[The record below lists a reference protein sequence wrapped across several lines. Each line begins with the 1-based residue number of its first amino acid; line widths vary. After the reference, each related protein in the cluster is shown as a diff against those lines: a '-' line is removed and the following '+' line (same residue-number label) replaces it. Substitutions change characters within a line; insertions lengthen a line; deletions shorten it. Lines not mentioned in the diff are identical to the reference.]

1 MIKKYTMKN
10 GETRYLF
17 QTYLGVDPL
26 TGKERRTTR
35 RGFKT
40 IKEAKQ
46 AERNLLLN
54 VEEYGLPSSNLNNL
68 TFKEVASLWFESYQT
83 TVKATTAKNL
93 KIKLDTIIKHHIH
106 DLKIDKMTVVFCQK
120 LTIDLSKLYIL
131 YQNYLSII
139 NRVLKYAVSMDILKT
154 NPLDKVIRPKS
165 KQPRKKDNH
174 YTKKELSE
182 FLKFAKG
189 YSDAFYVFYHTIAFT
204 GLRRGEALALKWKEI
219 DLDNKTIMV
228 NHTAVLL
235 DGKQVLQSPK
245 TKASK
250 RIIQIDDNTIK
261 ILKSWRLQQKKDY
274 LKVGKVYLHDENFVF
289 TNHAQEWTR
298 LKTINNA
305 LKYFYNHHPELKEIT
320 VHGFRHTHA
329 SLLFEAGV
337 EAKAISDRLG
347 HTNIQTTLNLY
358 THLNDT
364 QRINTVNQ
372 FMDFM
377 AL

>member
-1 MIKKYTMKN
+1 MIKKYNLKN

-54 VEEYGLPSSNLNNL
+54 VEEYGLPSQTPNDP
-68 TFKEVASLWFESYQT
+68 TFESVASLWFESYQT
-83 TVKATTAKNL
+83 TVKPTTAKNL
-93 KIKLDTIIKHHIH
+93 KIKLDTLIKNHIH
-106 DLKIDKMTVVFCQK
+106 DLKINKMSVVFCQK
-120 LTIDLSKLYIL
+120 ITIELSKRYVLYH
-131 YQNYLSII
+131 NYLSII
-139 NRVLKYAVSMDILKT
+139 NRVLKYAVSMDIIKT

-165 KQPRKKDNH
+165 KQTKSKDNH
-174 YTKKELSE
+174 YTKEELTE
-182 FLKFAKG
+182 FLRFAKNF
-189 YSDAFYVFYHTIAFT
+189 SDVFHVFYHTIAFT
-204 GLRRGEALALKWKEI
+204 GLRKGEALALKWKEI
-219 DLDNKTIMV
+219 DLENKTITV

-245 TKASK
+245 TKTSK
-250 RIIQIDDNTIK
+250 RIIQIDNDTAK
-261 ILKSWRLQQKKDY
+261 VLKAWKLQQKKDY
-274 LKVGKVYLHDENFVF
+274 LKAGKAYSHDENFVF
-289 TNHAQEWTR
+289 TNHVQEWTR
-298 LKTINNA
+298 LKTINNT
-305 LKYFYNHHPELKEIT
+305 LKYFYNHHPKLKEIT

-329 SLLFEAGV
+329 SLLFEAGI

-347 HTNIQTTLNLY
+347 HTNIQTTLDLY

-372 FMDFM
+372 LMKFMQ
-377 AL
+377 L

>member
-219 DLDNKTIMV
+219 DLDNKTIIV

>member
-54 VEEYGLPSSNLNNL
+54 VEEYGLPSQTPNDP
-68 TFKEVASLWFESYQT
+68 TFENISYLWFESYQT
-83 TVKATTAKNL
+83 TVKPTTAKNL
-93 KIKLDTIIKHHIH
+93 KIKLDTLIKNHIH
-106 DLKIDKMTVVFCQK
+106 DLKINKMSVVFCQK
-120 LTIDLSKLYIL
+120 ITIELSKRYVLYH
-131 YQNYLSII
+131 NYLSII
-139 NRVLKYAVSMDILKT
+139 NRVLKYAVSMDIIKT

-165 KQPRKKDNH
+165 KQPRKKENN
-174 YTKKELSE
+174 YTKQELSE
-182 FLKFAKG
+182 FLKLAKE
-189 YSDAFYVFYHTIAFT
+189 YSDAFHAFYHTIAFT
-204 GLRRGEALALKWKEI
+204 GLRKGEALALKWKEI
-219 DLDNKTIMV
+219 DLKNKTITV

-245 TKASK
+245 TKTSK
-250 RIIQIDDNTIK
+250 RIIQIDDNTVRV
-261 ILKSWRLQQKKDY
+261 LKAWKLQQKKDY
-274 LKVGKVYLHDENFVF
+274 LKAGKAYSHDENFVF

-298 LKTINNA
+298 LKSINNI
-305 LKYFYNHHPELKEIT
+305 LKTFYGHHPKLKVIT

-329 SLLFEAGV
+329 SLLFEAGI

-347 HTNIQTTLNLY
+347 HTNIQTTLDLY

-372 FMDFM
+372 LMEFMQ
-377 AL
+377 L

>member
-54 VEEYGLPSSNLNNL
+54 VEEYGLPSNNLNNL

-83 TVKATTAKNL
+83 TVKPTTAKNL

-120 LTIDLSKLYIL
+120 ITIDLSKQYIL

-139 NRVLKYAVSMDILKT
+139 NRVLKYAVSMDILKS

-174 YTKKELSE
+174 YTKEELSE
-182 FLKFAKG
+182 FLKFAKE
-189 YSDAFYVFYHTIAFT
+189 YSDAFHVFYHTIAYT

-219 DLDNKTIMV
+219 DLDNKTITV
-228 NHTAVLL
+228 NHTAVIL

-261 ILKSWRLQQKKDY
+261 ILKSWRLQQKKDF
-274 LKVGKVYLHDENFVF
+274 LKAGKVYLHDENFVF

>member
-1 MIKKYTMKN
+1 MKS

-54 VEEYGLPSSNLNNL
+54 VEEYGLPSNNLNNL

-83 TVKATTAKNL
+83 TVKPTTAKNL

-120 LTIDLSKLYIL
+120 ITIDLSKQYIL

-139 NRVLKYAVSMDILKT
+139 NRVLKYAVSMDILKS

-174 YTKKELSE
+174 YTKEELSE
-182 FLKFAKG
+182 FLKFAKE
-189 YSDAFYVFYHTIAFT
+189 YSDAFHVFYHTIAYT

-219 DLDNKTIMV
+219 DLDNKTITV
-228 NHTAVLL
+228 NHTAVIL

-261 ILKSWRLQQKKDY
+261 ILKSWRLQQKKDF
-274 LKVGKVYLHDENFVF
+274 LKAGKVYLHDENFVF

-377 AL
+377 TL

>member
-54 VEEYGLPSSNLNNL
+54 VEEYGLPSNNLNNL

-83 TVKATTAKNL
+83 TVKPTTAKNL
-93 KIKLDTIIKHHIH
+93 KIKLDTIIKHYIH

-120 LTIDLSKLYIL
+120 ITIDLSKQYIL

-139 NRVLKYAVSMDILKT
+139 NRVLKYAVSMDILKS

-165 KQPRKKDNH
+165 KQPQKKDNH
-174 YTKKELSE
+174 YTKEELSE
-182 FLKFAKG
+182 FLKFAKE
-189 YSDAFYVFYHTIAFT
+189 YSDAFHVFYHTIAYT

-219 DLDNKTIMV
+219 DLDNKTITV

-261 ILKSWRLQQKKDY
+261 ILKSWRLQQKKDF
-274 LKVGKVYLHDENFVF
+274 LKAGKVYLHDENFVF

>member
-1 MIKKYTMKN
+1 
-10 GETRYLF
+10 
-17 QTYLGVDPL
+17 
-26 TGKERRTTR
+26 
-35 RGFKT
+35 
-40 IKEAKQ
+40 
-46 AERNLLLN
+46 
-54 VEEYGLPSSNLNNL
+54 
-68 TFKEVASLWFESYQT
+68 
-83 TVKATTAKNL
+83 
-93 KIKLDTIIKHHIH
+93 
-106 DLKIDKMTVVFCQK
+106 
-120 LTIDLSKLYIL
+120 
-131 YQNYLSII
+131 
-139 NRVLKYAVSMDILKT
+139 MDILKS

-174 YTKKELSE
+174 YTKEELSE
-182 FLKFAKG
+182 FLKFAKE
-189 YSDAFYVFYHTIAFT
+189 YSDAFHVFYHTIAYT

-219 DLDNKTIMV
+219 DLDNKTITV
-228 NHTAVLL
+228 NHTAVIL

-261 ILKSWRLQQKKDY
+261 ILKSWRLQQKKDF
-274 LKVGKVYLHDENFVF
+274 LKAGKVYLHDENFVF

>member
-54 VEEYGLPSSNLNNL
+54 VEEYGLPSNNLNNL

-83 TVKATTAKNL
+83 TVKPTTAKNL

-120 LTIDLSKLYIL
+120 ITIDLSKQYIL

-139 NRVLKYAVSMDILKT
+139 NRVLKYAVSMDILRS

-165 KQPRKKDNH
+165 KQPRKKNNH

-182 FLKFAKG
+182 FLTLAKS
-189 YSDAFYVFYHTIAFT
+189 YSDAFHVFYHTIAYT

-219 DLDNKTIMV
+219 DLNNKTITV

-261 ILKSWRLQQKKDY
+261 ILKSWKLQQKKDF
-274 LKVGKVYLHDENFVF
+274 LKAGKVYLHDENFVF

-305 LKYFYNHHPELKEIT
+305 LKYFYNHHPKLKEIT

-358 THLNDT
+358 THLNDN

>member
-1 MIKKYTMKN
+1 MIKKYTMKS

-54 VEEYGLPSSNLNNL
+54 VEEYGLPSNNLNNL

-83 TVKATTAKNL
+83 TVKPTTAKNL

-120 LTIDLSKLYIL
+120 ITIDLSKQYIL

-139 NRVLKYAVSMDILKT
+139 NRVLKYAVSMDILKS

-165 KQPRKKDNH
+165 KQPQKKDNH
-174 YTKKELSE
+174 YTKEELSE
-182 FLKFAKG
+182 FLKFAKE
-189 YSDAFYVFYHTIAFT
+189 YSDAFHVFYHTIAYT

-219 DLDNKTIMV
+219 DLDNKTITV
-228 NHTAVLL
+228 NHTAVIL

-250 RIIQIDDNTIK
+250 RIIQIDDNTIR
-261 ILKSWRLQQKKDY
+261 ILKSRRLRQKKEY
-274 LKVGKVYLHDENFVF
+274 LKAGKVYLHDENFVF

-305 LKYFYNHHPELKEIT
+305 LKYFYNHYPKLKEIT
-320 VHGFRHTHA
+320 IHGFRHTHA

>member
-120 LTIDLSKLYIL
+120 FTIDLSKRYIL

-182 FLKFAKG
+182 FLKIAKD
-189 YSDAFYVFYHTIAFT
+189 YSDAFHVFYHTIAFT

-219 DLDNKTIMV
+219 DLDNKTITV

-261 ILKSWRLQQKKDY
+261 ALKTWRLQQKKDY
-274 LKVGKVYLHDENFVF
+274 LKAGKVYLHDENFVF

>member
-1 MIKKYTMKN
+1 MIKKYTMKS

-54 VEEYGLPSSNLNNL
+54 VEEYGLPSNNLNNL

-83 TVKATTAKNL
+83 TVKPTTAKNL

-120 LTIDLSKLYIL
+120 ITIDLSKQYIL

-139 NRVLKYAVSMDILKT
+139 NRVLKYAVSMDILKS

-174 YTKKELSE
+174 YTKEELSE
-182 FLKFAKG
+182 FLKFAKE
-189 YSDAFYVFYHTIAFT
+189 YSDAFHVFYHTIAYT

-219 DLDNKTIMV
+219 GLDNKTITV
-228 NHTAVLL
+228 NHTAVIL

-261 ILKSWRLQQKKDY
+261 ILKSWRLQQKKDF
-274 LKVGKVYLHDENFVF
+274 LKAGKVYLHDENFVF

>member
-54 VEEYGLPSSNLNNL
+54 VEEYGLPSNNLNNL

-83 TVKATTAKNL
+83 TVKPTTAKNL

-120 LTIDLSKLYIL
+120 ITIDLSKQYIL

-139 NRVLKYAVSMDILKT
+139 NRVLKYAVSMDIIKT

-165 KQPRKKDNH
+165 KQTKKKDNH

-182 FLKFAKG
+182 FLKFAKE
-189 YSDAFYVFYHTIAFT
+189 YSDAFHVFYHTIAYT

-219 DLDNKTIMV
+219 DLDNKTITV
-228 NHTAVLL
+228 NHTAVIL

-245 TKASK
+245 TKTSK
-250 RIIQIDDNTIK
+250 RIIQIDEDTAK
-261 ILKSWRLQQKKDY
+261 VLKSWKLQQKKDF
-274 LKVGKVYLHDENFVF
+274 LKAGKVYSHDENFVF
-289 TNHAQEWTR
+289 TNHVQEWTR

-305 LKYFYNHHPELKEIT
+305 LKYFYNHYPKLKEIT
-320 VHGFRHTHA
+320 IHGFRHTHA

>member
-1 MIKKYTMKN
+1 MIKKYTMKS

-54 VEEYGLPSSNLNNL
+54 VEEYGLPSNNLNNL

-83 TVKATTAKNL
+83 TVKPTTAKNL

-120 LTIDLSKLYIL
+120 ITIDLSKQYIL

-139 NRVLKYAVSMDILKT
+139 NRVLKYAVSMDILKS

-174 YTKKELSE
+174 YTKEELSE
-182 FLKFAKG
+182 FLKFAKE
-189 YSDAFYVFYHTIAFT
+189 YSDAFHVFYHTIAYT

-219 DLDNKTIMV
+219 DLDNKTITV
-228 NHTAVLL
+228 NHTAVIL

-261 ILKSWRLQQKKDY
+261 ILKSWRLQQKKDF
-274 LKVGKVYLHDENFVF
+274 LKAGKVYLHDENFVF

>member
-54 VEEYGLPSSNLNNL
+54 VEEYGLPSNNLNNL

-83 TVKATTAKNL
+83 TVKPTTAKNL

-120 LTIDLSKLYIL
+120 ITIDLSKQYIL

-139 NRVLKYAVSMDILKT
+139 NRVLKYAVSMDILKS

-174 YTKKELSE
+174 YTKEELSE
-182 FLKFAKG
+182 FLKFAKD
-189 YSDAFYVFYHTIAFT
+189 YSDAFHVFYHTIAYT

-219 DLDNKTIMV
+219 DLDNKTITV
-228 NHTAVLL
+228 NHTAVIL

-261 ILKSWRLQQKKDY
+261 ILKSWRLQQKKDF
-274 LKVGKVYLHDENFVF
+274 LKAGKVYLHDENFVF
-289 TNHAQEWTR
+289 TNYAQEWTR
-298 LKTINNA
+298 LKTINNT